1 MPVVLATNW
10 WALAIRGVAAII
22 FAILTFA
29 MPGITIAVLVI
40 LFGAYA
46 LVDGVFA
53 VISAIR
59 AAHGHRRWG
68 AFLAEGAVGILAG
81 IISLTMPAAIA
92 AVLVYLVAFWAIVT
106 GVLEISA
113 AIRLR
118 RHIPGEWM
126 LILSGI
132 VSVLFGIVAFWAPIV
147 GALAIVWWLG
157 IYAMI
162 FGVLLLSLAFRIR
175 AMHRR
180 NPFLPDAATV
190 RQNQA
195 ST

>member
-10 WALAIRGVAAII
+10 WALALRGVAAII

-46 LVDGVFA
+46 LVDGVLA

-81 IISLTMPAAIA
+81 IITLTIPAAIA
-92 AVLVYLVAFWAIVT
+92 AVLVYIVAFWAIVT

-126 LILSGI
+126 LILSG
-132 VSVLFGIVAFWAPIV
+132 VLSVLFGIVAFWAPIV

-180 NPFLPDAATV
+180 NPFLPTPGTV
-190 RQNQA
+190 GQ
-195 ST
+195 T

>member
-10 WALAIRGVAAII
+10 WALALRGVAAII

-46 LVDGVFA
+46 LVDGVLA

-81 IISLTMPAAIA
+81 IITLTIPAAIA
-92 AVLVYLVAFWAIVT
+92 AVLVYIVAFWAIVT

-126 LILSGI
+126 LILSG
-132 VSVLFGIVAFWAPIV
+132 VLSVLFGIVAFWAPIV

-180 NPFLPDAATV
+180 NPFLPTAGTV
-190 RQNQA
+190 SQ
-195 ST
+195 T